1 MSRVGS
7 IGASTV
13 TVALATA
20 VGLFMV
26 LRVHHPWA
34 ASIVL
39 LSVIWLPGVLMAIG
53 SVLAAMVVSRR
64 APRDAASMYEW
75 LKALLGE
82 WRAYFAV
89 FVWRQPFRWHAH
101 PDPERRRQEPII
113 VLVHGYLCNRG
124 FWHPWMMALQARGWA
139 WRSVN
144 LEPVFGSIDR
154 MVDRFDP
161 VMKNALATGA
171 PVAVVAHSMGG
182 LVIRAW
188 LARQEKWPDGLTTC
202 VTIGSPHQ
210 GTWLARWA
218 NSEAGR
224 EMRENSPWIERL
236 SGSAQTDQHHRFL
249 CWRSLTDHVVYPP
262 ANASLPGANDR
273 VVRCAGHVDLA
284 FQLRVMSESLDWI
297 ASAFKSPQA
306 LTRS

>member
-7 IGASTV
+7 IAATTV

-20 VGLFMV
+20 AGLFMA
-26 LRVHHPWA
+26 LRAQHPWA
-34 ASIVL
+34 ASIAL
-39 LSVIWLPGVLMAIG
+39 LSVIWVPGGVMALG

-64 APRDAASMYEW
+64 TPGDAASIHEW
-75 LKALLGE
+75 VRALLGE
-82 WRAYFAV
+82 WRTYYAV

-101 PDPERRRQEPII
+101 PDPQHRRLEPTI

-144 LEPVFGSIDR
+144 LEPVFGSIDH
-154 MVDRFDP
+154 MVERLDP
-161 VMKNALATGA
+161 VMKDALATGA

-188 LARQEKWPDGLTTC
+188 LARQEQWPDGLTSC
-202 VTIGSPHQ
+202 VTIGSPHR

-224 EMRENSPWIERL
+224 EMRERSPWIEQL
-236 SGSAQTDQHHRFL
+236 SGSEQTSQRRRFL
-249 CWRSLTDHVVYPP
+249 CWRSLTDHVVFPP
-262 ANASLPGANDR
+262 ANATLPGAQDR
-273 VVRCAGHVDLA
+273 VIRCAGHVDLA
-284 FQLRVMSESLDWI
+284 FQPTVMNESLDWI
-297 ASAFKSPQA
+297 ASAFKSPHD